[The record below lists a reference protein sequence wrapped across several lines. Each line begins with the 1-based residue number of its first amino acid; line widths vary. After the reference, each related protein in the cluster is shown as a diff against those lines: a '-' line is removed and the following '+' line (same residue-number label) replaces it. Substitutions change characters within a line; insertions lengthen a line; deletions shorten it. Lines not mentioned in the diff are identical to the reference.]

1 MFTYTLCRFNI
12 AYRWFEKCHF
22 THIRLVPLCD
32 HYPPHY
38 FFVKNK
44 VNTSFNWYFPQR
56 FSLLSRFRARLS
68 LSRFRSSLYLSLS
81 KLASP
86 VVTITATLSLSHMVG
101 HRATRTK
108 AKPEHEKFLSG
119 ASLYWNWKIALT
131 LYLSLCIL
139 YFIFWE

>member
-1 MFTYTLCRFNI
+1 MSTCTLCYFNI
-12 AYRWFEKCHF
+12 IYQWFEKCHF
-22 THIRLVPLCD
+22 THLMLVPLYD

-38 FFVKNK
+38 FSVKNK

-68 LSRFRSSLYLSLS
+68 FSRFRSSLYLSLFRS
-81 KLASP
+81 ASL

-101 HRATRTK
+101 RRATRTK

-119 ASLYWNWKIALT
+119 ISLYWSWKIALT

-139 YFIFWE
+139 YFIF